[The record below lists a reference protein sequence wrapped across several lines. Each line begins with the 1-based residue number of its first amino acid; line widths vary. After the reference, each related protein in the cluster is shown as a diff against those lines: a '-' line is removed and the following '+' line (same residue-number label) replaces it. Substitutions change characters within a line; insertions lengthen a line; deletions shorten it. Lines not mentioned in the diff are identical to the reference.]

1 MTLHLQPFFFLTEK
15 EKKDF
20 QGTPVK
26 GMGMELLELF
36 SQEGDPI

>member
-1 MTLHLQPFFFLTEK
+1 MEK

-20 QGTPVK
+20 QGAPVK
-26 GMGMELLELF
+26 RMGMELLELF